1 MAMSI
6 ILGTLGV
13 FAVIVVLAEIE
24 SRCDARKLTW
34 RDRVIL
40 YPLTF
45 ALLLAAMW
53 IGART

>member
-1 MAMSI
+1 MQIM
-6 ILGTLGV
+6 ILTTITFAVWV
-13 FAVIVVLAEIE
+13 FACEVMAQHEPGKFTV
-24 SRCDARKLTW
+24 
-34 RDRVIL
+34 RDRIVY

>member
-1 MAMSI
+1 MIMQI
-6 ILGTLGV
+6 MILTTITFAVWV
-13 FAVIVVLAEIE
+13 FACEVMAQHEPGKFTV
-24 SRCDARKLTW
+24 
-34 RDRVIL
+34 RDRIVY